1 MQQSTFGRLGES
13 SACTLGGSGTGQ
25 GWGPTTREEGAATV
39 HEAVEAGITFFDV
52 APNYGNGE
60 AEVVIGETVGGRL
73 PEGVQVSTTCSFSF
87 PTSEFLTIWPTVTRE
102 RPVHPQHRRRTCP
115 TRR

>member
-1 MQQSTFGRLGES
+1 MQQRTFGRLGES
-13 SACTLGGSGTGQ
+13 NACPLGGSGTGQ

-60 AEVVIGETVGGRL
+60 AEVVIGEAVGGRL
-73 PEGVQVSTTCSFSF
+73 PEGVQVSTTCSLSF
-87 PTSEFLTIWPTVTRE
+87 TPREVLTIGPTVTRE
-102 RPVHPQHRRRTCP
+102 SPGHPQHRRRTCQ